1 MNTLRYPLN
10 LVGWQGSQVNA
21 HAKALAGTVNTASL
35 NLATVQG
42 GPIDFDY
49 VFVWLNSPEEALPSE
64 IR

>member
-49 VFVWLNSPEEALPSE
+49 VFV
-64 IR
+64 